1 MKSPRIGVSRGEG
14 SVVALDAATSRKGEG
29 ARRRTFLGRLV
40 GAATLNVEVYEEIE
54 ADRTATIQSLVIVLA
69 SSLAAG
75 VGASGFAAGNP
86 ASAGVFSVIA
96 LVTWA
101 AWAVM
106 TYQIGVRVLPG
117 PRTQADVG
125 ELLRTIGFA
134 TTPGLFRIFGLVPG
148 VTTLV
153 FAVTTVWMLLAMI
166 VAVRQ
171 ALDYTSTGRA
181 VAVCGLGWTLAI
193 VLAVVLG
200 IFFGPSVS

>member
-1 MKSPRIGVSRGEG
+1 VKDSRILVSREDGR
-14 SVVALDAATSRKGEG
+14 VVAGDTPTSGG
-29 ARRRTFLGRLV
+29 GDGVRRRTFLGRLV
-40 GAATLNVEVYEEIE
+40 GAATLNVDVYEEVE
-54 ADRTATIQSLVIVLA
+54 ADRTATIQALVIVLA

-75 VGASGFAAGNP
+75 VGARGFGAGNP
-86 ASAGVFSVIA
+86 ASAAVFSVIA
-96 LVTWA
+96 LVAWA

-117 PRTQADVG
+117 PQTEADVG